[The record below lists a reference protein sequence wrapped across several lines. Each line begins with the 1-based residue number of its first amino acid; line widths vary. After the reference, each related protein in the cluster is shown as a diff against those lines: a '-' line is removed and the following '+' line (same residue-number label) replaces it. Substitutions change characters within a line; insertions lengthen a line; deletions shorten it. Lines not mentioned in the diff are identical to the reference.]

1 MQKIEINQT
10 DLISKPLWFHKR
22 NLMQTR
28 SGFGRN
34 LKTEWMIKY
43 NNRLYRIYQCCISNS
58 GTNYIKTKAGDI
70 IIEIN

>member
-34 LKTEWMIKY
+34 LKTE
-43 NNRLYRIYQCCISNS
+43 
-58 GTNYIKTKAGDI
+58 
-70 IIEIN
+70 